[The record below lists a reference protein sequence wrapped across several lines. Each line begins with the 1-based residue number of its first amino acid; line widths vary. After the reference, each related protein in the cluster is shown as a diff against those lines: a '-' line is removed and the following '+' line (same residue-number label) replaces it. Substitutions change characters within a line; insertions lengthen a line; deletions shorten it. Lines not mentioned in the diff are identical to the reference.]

1 MSDEETSPFSDSVM
15 ASMTTD
21 APAKQER
28 PQTEEAPEPQE
39 TPKAAETPEPQESPE
54 NDEQKTNWK
63 ALRESKKDIEKKFK
77 ESEATRTDMMAQLE
91 QLKGELTAA
100 KDSYDAEEYTK
111 LKAEREDMVNQIAEL
126 DILRS
131 PEVRKARERVD
142 SVIESAVKSIKRLM
156 PDTQGF
162 TKILALSPDA
172 RDAALRDL
180 LEDAS
185 VSSRVASRVWQLVD
199 KVDTA
204 QQQVE
209 EITSMA
215 EGKLGEWKQSKEQQA
230 TERQQS
236 ERKKTEQLY
245 HMGLQSAQEDMPELF
260 GIKDGDDDH
269 NKQVAE
275 RLGYVKQMLF
285 EPFDETDAVK
295 HAFYASLGRSSVTTQ
310 KMQLEALAKSEAE
323 RQTLKERLKAYEDAE
338 PGGSGGANE
347 EGGGAGKIEPGW
359 FTNTVLSNMG

>member
-39 TPKAAETPEPQESPE
+39 APKSAEPQEASE
-54 NDEQKTNWK
+54 DDEQKTNWK
-63 ALRESKKDIEKKFK
+63 ALRESKKEIEKKYK

-100 KDSYDAEEYTK
+100 KESYDAEEYAK
-111 LKAEREDMVNQIAEL
+111 LKAEREEMVNQIAEL

-156 PDTQGF
+156 PEAQGF
-162 TKILALSPDA
+162 GKILALSPDA

-199 KVDTA
+199 KVDNA

-215 EGKLGEWKQSKEQQA
+215 EGKLEEWKQSKEQQA
-230 TERQQS
+230 TQQQQS
-236 ERKKTEQLY
+236 ERQKTEQLY
-245 HMGLQSAQEDMPELF
+245 HLGLQSAQEDMPELF
-260 GIKDGDDDH
+260 GIKDGDDEH

-295 HAFYASLGRSSVTTQ
+295 HAFYASLGRSAVTTQ

>member
-21 APAKQER
+21 APAQQER

-162 TKILALSPDA
+162 TKILALNPDA

-180 LEDAS
+180 LEDSSAS
-185 VSSRVASRVWQLVD
+185 VASRVWQLVD

-215 EGKLGEWKQSKEQQA
+215 EGIQETVEWFQA
-230 TERQQS
+230 NYEST
-236 ERKKTEQLY
+236 RK
-245 HMGLQSAQEDMPELF
+245 
-260 GIKDGDDDH
+260 
-269 NKQVAE
+269 
-275 RLGYVKQMLF
+275 
-285 EPFDETDAVK
+285 
-295 HAFYASLGRSSVTTQ
+295 
-310 KMQLEALAKSEAE
+310 
-323 RQTLKERLKAYEDAE
+323 
-338 PGGSGGANE
+338 
-347 EGGGAGKIEPGW
+347 
-359 FTNTVLSNMG
+359 